1 MASQAPTKPS
11 SAVAGF
17 FSAGFRPF
25 FLFGALQPAVMM
37 ALWVPWFLGWTQ
49 LPSAMPPVAW
59 HQHELMFGYVPAVI
73 AGFLL
78 TAVPNWTGR
87 KPLSGWPLFLLFALW
102 LAGRVAIACSDWIG
116 ADAAMVV
123 AAGFLP
129 VLAIFVLRE
138 LVVAG
143 NRRNYKVVVALG
155 ALFAAELLFFYEVSR
170 YGFAEIADRLAIG
183 TIIMLVAIIG
193 GRIIPAF
200 TGNWLRQKN
209 PGRMPSSFDR
219 FDMAGMALAFLAF
232 AAWAIAARLE
242 AFVWPAGIL
251 MLLAA
256 GAQFARQLRWAPL
269 RTVSEPLVTV
279 LHVAFFFV
287 PAGFLL
293 TGAALLSG
301 DIGLRTAGIHA
312 WTVGAIGGMT
322 LAVMTRATRGHSG
335 QMLRAPA
342 STVLAIYVPIVLA
355 ALARIVAALAPEL
368 TVLLLP
374 LSGACWIVAFLGF
387 VVLYGPLLLRHG
399 VR

>member
-1 MASQAPTKPS
+1 MASPAATEPS

-25 FLFGALQPAVMM
+25 FLFGALQPALMM
-37 ALWVPWFLGWTQ
+37 ALWVPWFLGLSH

-87 KPLSGWPLFLLFALW
+87 KPLSGLPLVLLFVLW
-102 LAGRVAIACSDWIG
+102 LAGRGAIACSDWIG
-116 ADAAMVV
+116 AATAMAV
-123 AAGFLP
+123 AAAFLP
-129 VLAIFVLRE
+129 VLALIVLRE
-138 LVVAG
+138 LVLAG

-155 ALFAAELLFFYEVSR
+155 ALFAAELLFFYEVDR
-170 YGFAEIADRLAIG
+170 YGFAEFADRMAIG
-183 TIIMLVAIIG
+183 TIIMLVTIIG

-200 TGNWLRQKN
+200 TGNWLRQQN
-209 PGRMPSSFDR
+209 PGGLPPSFDR
-219 FDMAGMALAFLAF
+219 FDMACMVLAF
-232 AAWAIAARLE
+232 AALTCWLIAARIDAL
-242 AFVWPAGIL
+242 AWPAGML
-251 MLLAA
+251 MLAA
-256 GAQFARQLRWAPL
+256 GTAQFARQVRWAPL
-269 RTVSEPLVTV
+269 RTFAEPLVTV

-301 DIGLRTAGIHA
+301 DPGLRTAGVHA

-335 QMLRAPA
+335 QMLHAPA
-342 STVLAIYVPIVLA
+342 STVLAIYVPILLA
-355 ALARIVAALAPEL
+355 ALARIGAALAPEL
-368 TVLLLP
+368 TMVLLP
-374 LSGACWIVAFLGF
+374 LSGTCWIVAFLGF
-387 VVLYGPLLLRHG
+387 VVLYGPLLLRKA
-399 VR
+399 

>member
-1 MASQAPTKPS
+1 MASPAATKPS

-25 FLFGALQPAVMM
+25 FLFGALQPAVMI
-37 ALWVPWFLGWTQ
+37 ALWVPWFLGWSQ

-102 LAGRVAIACSDWIG
+102 LAGRLAIASSEWIG
-116 ADAAMVV
+116 AAAAMAV
-123 AAGFLP
+123 AAAFLP
-129 VLAIFVLRE
+129 VLALFVLRE
-138 LVVAG
+138 LSSAG
-143 NRRNYKVVVALG
+143 NRRNYKVVVVLG
-155 ALFAAELLFFYEVSR
+155 ALSAAQLLFFYEVER
-170 YGFAEIADRLAIG
+170 YGFAEMADRLAIG
-183 TIIMLVAIIG
+183 TIIMLIAIIG

-209 PGRMPSSFDR
+209 PGGMPPSFDR
-219 FDMAGMALAFLAF
+219 FDMDSMALAFLAF
-232 AAWAIAARLE
+232 ALWPIATRFE
-242 AFVWPAGIL
+242 AFVWPAGVL
-251 MLLAA
+251 MLLAG

-269 RTVSEPLVTV
+269 RTFAEPLVTV

-301 DIGLRTAGIHA
+301 DPTLRTAGVHA

-335 QMLRAPA
+335 QMLHAPA

-355 ALARIVAALAPEL
+355 ALARVVAALAPDL
-368 TVLLLP
+368 TMVLLP
-374 LSGACWIVAFLGF
+374 LSGTAWMIAFLGF
-387 VVLYGPLLLRHG
+387 VVVYGPLLLRKA
-399 VR
+399 